1 MAESDTPSPRKLLP
15 DEIHRAVRPGTAL
28 LRLETTHSREGVLD
42 GAWWPR
48 SRDVATELPALV
60 QALTGHLGPI
70 TRVGLDTDAWG
81 EVPTRLVID
90 DRVVRLDSFP
100 VGDDTVLI
108 TRGDNDHFAL
118 LVVPPHTT
126 ADAARAAMA
135 RAVDA
140 GNVTQAA
147 EILVA
152 ALPEPVTDRE
162 ESE

>member
-1 MAESDTPSPRKLLP
+1 MAESDTPTPRGLLP
-15 DEIHRAVRPGTAL
+15 DEIHRAARPGTAL

-48 SRDVATELPALV
+48 SRDVATELPALI
-60 QALTGHLGPI
+60 QALTTHLGPI
-70 TRVGLDTDAWG
+70 ARVGLDTDAWG
-81 EVPTRLVID
+81 EVPTRLVVD
-90 DRVVRLDSFP
+90 DQVVRLDSYP

-118 LVVPPHTT
+118 LVIPPHTT

-152 ALPEPVTDRE
+152 TLPEPVTDRE

>member
-1 MAESDTPSPRKLLP
+1 MAESDTPTPRKLLP
-15 DEIHRAVRPGTAL
+15 DEIHRAVKPGTAL
-28 LRLETTHSREGVLD
+28 LRLQTTHSREGILD

-48 SRDVATELPALV
+48 SRDVATELPALI
-60 QALTGHLGPI
+60 QALTTHLGPI

-90 DRVVRLDSFP
+90 EQVVRLDSFP
-100 VGDDTVLI
+100 VGDDTVLV

-126 ADAARAAMA
+126 ADAARTAMA

-140 GNVTQAA
+140 ANVTQAA

-152 ALPEPVTDRE
+152 TLPEPVTDRE

>member
-1 MAESDTPSPRKLLP
+1 MAESDTPTPRQLLP
-15 DEIHRAVRPGTAL
+15 DEIHRAVNPGTAL
-28 LRLETTHSREGVLD
+28 LRLRTTHSRGGVLD

-48 SRDVATELPALV
+48 SRDIATELPALI
-60 QALTGHLGPI
+60 QALTAHLGPV
-70 TRVGLDTDAWG
+70 TRVGLDADAWE
-81 EVPTRLVID
+81 EVPTRVVVD

-118 LVVPPHTT
+118 LVVPPDTT
-126 ADAARAAMA
+126 PDAARDAMA

-147 EILVA
+147 GILVA
-152 ALPEPVTDRE
+152 TLPGPVTE
-162 ESE
+162 HQEST